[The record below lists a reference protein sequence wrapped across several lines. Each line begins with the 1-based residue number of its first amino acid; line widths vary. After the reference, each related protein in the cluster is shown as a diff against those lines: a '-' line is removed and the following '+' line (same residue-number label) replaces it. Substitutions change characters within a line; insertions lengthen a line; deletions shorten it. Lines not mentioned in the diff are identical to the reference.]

1 VCVCVLGCCSVGGD
15 WCAAAH
21 VCVQCRPAPSPF
33 CLLFSSSP
41 TPFLCVSGTCDWLVR
56 PAFCRECSSN
66 GRAVASHATG
76 TGIDA
81 LHFQTRWQSIHHAD
95 PVHTIER
102 EREKGRRKGGGWQA
116 RPRTHICARA
126 PPRQRRSLHTHAH
139 THRTSVC
146 DACAWE
152 RRRSVTPPACPEP
165 GFHAS
170 SWFPPKFPPG

>member
-1 VCVCVLGCCSVGGD
+1 MVVIGVLLRM
-15 WCAAAH
+15 
-21 VCVQCRPAPSPF
+21 CVQCRPAPSPF

-102 EREKGRRKGGGWQA
+102 EREKSRRKGGGGRPGPA
-116 RPRTHICARA
+116 RTCVPAHLPMNGARSTHTHTHI
-126 PPRQRRSLHTHAH
+126 TH
-139 THRTSVC
+139 TSVC
-146 DACAWE
+146 GACAWE
-152 RRRSVTPPACPEP
+152 RRGSVTPPACPEP

>member
-1 VCVCVLGCCSVGGD
+1 MCVCWGVALLVVIGVLLRM
-15 WCAAAH
+15 
-21 VCVQCRPAPSPF
+21 CVQCRPAPSPF

-102 EREKGRRKGGGWQA
+102 ERERKVDGKGGWQA
-116 RPRTHICARA
+116 RPRTHLCARA
-126 PPRQRRSLHTHAH
+126 PPHERRSLHTHAH
-139 THRTSVC
+139 THHTHIRVWCVC
-146 DACAWE
+146 VGTAGEC
-152 RRRSVTPPACPEP
+152 
-165 GFHAS
+165 HS
-170 SWFPPKFPPG
+170 SRLP